1 MESCIFCQIV
11 KGAIPSAKLYED
23 DAVLSFL
30 DINPIN
36 PGHALVIP
44 KKHYAT
50 ILDVDDEDLKKVAA
64 VTKLIAK
71 AVKDALYCDGINIL
85 QNNFEAAGQ
94 LIHHFHIH
102 VIPRFE
108 GDGLKVWGG
117 KPYKE
122 GAMKEVQ
129 EKILAAIKRQ

>member
-11 KGAIPSAKLYED
+11 KGTIPSAKLYED
-23 DAVLSFL
+23 DFVLSFL

-44 KKHYAT
+44 KKHYPT
-50 ILDVDDEDLKKVAA
+50 ILDVDDEDLKKTAA
-64 VTKLIAK
+64 VTKLVAR
-71 AVKDALYCDGINIL
+71 ALKEALSCDGINIL

-108 GDGLKVWGG
+108 GDGLKVWAG

-129 EKILAAIKRQ
+129 EKVLAVIKK

>member
-44 KKHYAT
+44 KNHYPT
-50 ILDVDDEDLKKVAA
+50 ILDVDDEDLKKVAV

-71 AVKDALYCDGINIL
+71 ALRDALFCDGINVL

-108 GDGLKVWGG
+108 GDGFKVWSG

-129 EKILAAIKRQ
+129 EKILAVIKK

>member
-1 MESCIFCQIV
+1 MESCIFCRIV
-11 KGAIPSAKLYED
+11 KGEIPSAKLYED
-23 DAVLSFL
+23 EAVLSFL

-44 KKHYAT
+44 KKHYPT
-50 ILDVDDEDLKKVAA
+50 ILDVDEEDLKKTILA
-64 VTKLIAK
+64 TKMVSRAI
-71 AVKDALYCDGINIL
+71 KDALGCDGINIL

-102 VIPRFE
+102 VIPRME
-108 GDGLKVWGG
+108 GDGIKVWGG

-122 GAMKEVQ
+122 GVMQEVQ
-129 EKILAAIKRQ
+129 KKILSAMVK